1 MDCSNHLERFHL
13 LLNLLG
19 FSRSHCL
26 IDMVISVKETTV
38 LSVFHPDAQ
47 DLYNTCSDM
56 KKVAWTL
63 YDPNFRLNPDVC
75 LLICSVSCQCSRILF
90 RKKPYNYFMRS
101 PQCYA
106 RDRRR
111 PSNLLSKRWMAWN
124 SSSKRSWMARGCNF
138 INVEMS
144 ISTARGSS

>member
-1 MDCSNHLERFHL
+1 MDCSNYLERFYTL
-13 LLNLLG
+13 LTLLG
-19 FSRSHCL
+19 FSRLHCP

-75 LLICSVSCQCSRILF
+75 LSIRLLSFKCLYIAF
-90 RKKPYNYFMRS
+90 RKNPFNYFMRS
-101 PQCYA
+101 LLCYA
-106 RDRRR
+106 RGRLR
-111 PSNLLSKRWMAWN
+111 P
-124 SSSKRSWMARGCNF
+124 
-138 INVEMS
+138 
-144 ISTARGSS
+144 